1 MNKKNIK
8 NKCCDFCNENE
19 KVVGPLIEGSPK
31 KENGQLKKTFI
42 CTRCVDVCYRII
54 FEESSATKNNSQNSS
69 VKNEKYKLTPREIV
83 KKLDKYVIG
92 QEKPKKNLAIAVHN
106 HYKRIDNLDTKE
118 YNQVKI
124 EKSNVLLI
132 GPTGSGKTLLAKTL
146 AELLD
151 VPFVIADA
159 TSVTEAGYVGE
170 DVESI
175 LSRLLINCKFDI
187 KKAERGIV
195 FIDEIDK
202 IAKTSSNR
210 SLTRDVSGE
219 GVQQALLK
227 IIEGTLCNVP
237 PQGGRKHPQQ
247 EFAKINTE
255 NILFI
260 CGGAFVGL
268 EEIVRKRIGKKSIG
282 FANASNDDFEMS
294 EEEIMP
300 EDLIQF
306 GMIPEFVGRLPVVSC
321 LKELSLN
328 DLRKILEEP
337 KNSLVQ
343 QFKKVFKIDDVELN
357 FTTSALNDIAKIA
370 FELQVGARGLRRIV
384 EKILEDY
391 IYCIDDYKNKKIE
404 INSDIVFSKLNRK
417 IAL

>member
-1 MNKKNIK
+1 MTKKIANNKN
-8 NKCCDFCNENE
+8 CDFCNESE
-19 KVVGPLIEGSPK
+19 KIVGPLIEGSPK

-54 FEESSATKNNSQNSS
+54 FEESNDISEKKHSKKT
-69 VKNEKYKLTPREIV
+69 EKYKFTPREIV

-106 HYKRIDNLDTKE
+106 HYKRIDNPDSKE
-118 YNQVKI
+118 YSHVKI
-124 EKSNVLLI
+124 EKSNVLLV

-146 AELLD
+146 AKLLD

-175 LSRLLINCKFDI
+175 LSRLLISCKFDV
-187 KKAERGIV
+187 KKAERGII

-202 IAKTSSNR
+202 IAKTSTSRNI
-210 SLTRDVSGE
+210 TRDVSGE

-227 IIEGTLCNVP
+227 IIEGTLCHVP

-247 EFAKINTE
+247 EFIRVNTE

-268 EEIVRKRIGKKSIG
+268 DDIVRRRIGKKSIG
-282 FANASNDDFEMS
+282 FANASEKELEIS

-328 DLRKILEEP
+328 DLIKILEEP
-337 KNSLVQ
+337 RDSLIQ
-343 QFKKVFKIDDVELN
+343 QFKKVFKMDDVELN
-357 FTTSALNDIAKIA
+357 FTSSAIVDIAKIT
-370 FELQVGARGLRRIV
+370 FELGVGARGLRRIV
-384 EKILEDY
+384 EKILEDF
-391 IYCIDDYKNKKIE
+391 IYCIDDYKNKKVE
-404 INSDIVFSKLNRK
+404 INSEIIYSKLNRK

>member
-255 NILFI
+255 NILFV